1 MSAQLYK
8 RYPMRSVLTYN
19 GVTLLHFTL
28 AGIGLYRGYGVST
41 FALVLAVGYLIFA
54 FGQMYVIMPMRV
66 CPNCPYYRMAGGRC
80 ISALNLLSRQIA
92 QPGHTARFA
101 NRASGLLCHNNL
113 YMGALIAP
121 IPLLI
126 IGLILNFSWITL
138 AITGVVL
145 GLLLYRFFVVF
156 PKIACV
162 HCYAKQKCPNAAMM
176 GLTDA

>member
-1 MSAQLYK
+1 MSTQLYK
-8 RYPMRSVLTYN
+8 RYPLRSVLTYN
-19 GVTLLHFTL
+19 GVTLAHFSLTGLGFYLGYGENTL
-28 AGIGLYRGYGVST
+28 ATV
-41 FALVLAVGYLIFA
+41 FAIAYLLFA
-54 FGQMYVIMPMRV
+54 FGQMYVIMPTRV
-66 CPNCPYYRMAGGRC
+66 CPNCPYYRMEGGRC
-80 ISALNLLSRQIA
+80 ISALNVLSRQIA
-92 QPGHTARFA
+92 QPGHTARFPQ
-101 NRASGLLCHNNL
+101 RAKGLLCHNNL

-126 IGLILNFSWITL
+126 IGLILNFAWITL
-138 AITGVVL
+138 AITGTVL